1 MCDLPVQVCDRS
13 TVSIVRWAWRRGRW
27 SAPSTSSTS
36 TRTLMVGGASTEH
49 VTCIIVLTLDLA
61 VAALC
66 VCMCACVCVCGSRWS
81 VEQSVTRLI
90 YSELQLQRQ
99 SGSSSVD
106 SRPPP
111 AKRVHLQPPLPSYPM
126 QHCDGPDLFCGLC
139 ANCLKK
145 ST

>member
-1 MCDLPVQVCDRS
+1 MCDLPVQVRDRS

-66 VCMCACVCVCGSRWS
+66 VCMCVRVCVCVVVGGQWKSQLHVSYIVSFSYKDRVAALVW
-81 VEQSVTRLI
+81 TPGL
-90 YSELQLQRQ
+90 LLQREFTC
-99 SGSSSVD
+99 S
-106 SRPPP
+106 
-111 AKRVHLQPPLPSYPM
+111 H
-126 QHCDGPDLFCGLC
+126 HCHHILC
-139 ANCLKK
+139 NIVMGQIYFVVYVL
-145 ST
+145 TV